1 MYGPRNQSK
10 HENGFMIEIL
20 IESSHASCLQ
30 RNKLKKISFNNIV
43 AMKISAAL
51 ECISTNSTRADTN
64 LDTVRF

>member
-1 MYGPRNQSK
+1 
-10 HENGFMIEIL
+10 MIEIL

-30 RNKLKKISFNNIV
+30 HNKLKKINFNNIV

-64 LDTVRF
+64 LDTARF

>member
-1 MYGPRNQSK
+1 
-10 HENGFMIEIL
+10 MIEIL